1 MSLIPIYWYNPRAT
15 GLIPFKHDCLSPKK
29 LFIEKKYMPD
39 CNEDLGSIINK
50 GGYYQATLSRVLD
63 HDVKAVWAMLT
74 EPARF
79 LDWLA
84 PGEIEL
90 AKGGKA
96 KLNFVDSGI
105 VIDSVVSDYEENSLI
120 EYSWSSNDEPA
131 RPVRWKLNALSD
143 GTQLTLTLGI
153 PEGEDVARSCAGWE
167 AHLMMLLAAIE
178 GVPIKFPFQ
187 RFVSSR
193 EAYNKLM
200 AG

>member
-1 MSLIPIYWYNPRAT
+1 MTDS
-15 GLIPFKHDCLSPKK
+15 
-29 LFIEKKYMPD
+29 
-39 CNEDLGSIINK
+39 NEDLGSIINK

-105 VIDSVVSDYEENSLI
+105 VIDSVVSEYEENSLI
-120 EYSWSSNDEPA
+120 EYSWSSGDEPA
-131 RPVRWKLNALSD
+131 RPVCWKLNALND

-153 PEGEDVARSCAGWE
+153 PDGEDVARSCAGWE

-193 EAYNKLM
+193 EAYNQLL
-200 AG
+200 AQ